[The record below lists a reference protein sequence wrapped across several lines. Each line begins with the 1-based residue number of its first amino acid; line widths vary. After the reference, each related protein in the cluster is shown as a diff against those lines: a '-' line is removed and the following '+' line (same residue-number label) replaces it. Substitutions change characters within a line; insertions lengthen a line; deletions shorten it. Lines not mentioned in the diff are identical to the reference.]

1 MGIFVSHPRRIMTLV
16 TLLLTVAAAA
26 PARADAPFSIV
37 FGLDQQRRPAFSI
50 KAFGGPRSGQKL
62 FSIDSIDTSGLR
74 TSPYTAARAEP
85 RRSREL
91 EAIACGRAARRN
103 AVDPALPAPASLRP
117 D

>member
-1 MGIFVSHPRRIMTLV
+1 MSHPRRIMTLV

-62 FSIDSIDTSGLR
+62 FSIDSIDTTGQR
-74 TSPYTAARAEP
+74 TSPYTEFKPPASQLAP
-85 RRSREL
+85 SP
-91 EAIACGRAARRN
+91 GVPVSSKQSRAASLLNGTLSILRSL
-103 AVDPALPAPASLRP
+103 LPHH
-117 D
+117 

>member
-1 MGIFVSHPRRIMTLV
+1 MTLV

-74 TSPYTAARAEP
+74 TSPYTEFKPPVSQLAP
-85 RRSREL
+85 SP
-91 EAIACGRAARRN
+91 GVPVNSKQSRAA
-103 AVDPALPAPASLRP
+103 ALLGGTLSILRSLLP
-117 D
+117 HH